1 MKLKEKVIK
10 KLRTVIDPELR
21 EDVYSLKLIY
31 DIEIDENKSEVSLKF
46 RPTVFQCPMGIQLSI
61 MIKRALME
69 IKELNKI
76 SVEVTD
82 YVQKD
87 LANQY
92 LNSLDNEMLNT
103 IREEK

>member
-1 MKLKEKVIK
+1 MKLEEKIIK
-10 KLRTVIDPELR
+10 KLKTVKDPELR

-31 DIEIDENKSEVSLKF
+31 DIITDEEKGEVSLKF

-69 IKELNKI
+69 LKELKKI
-76 SVEVTD
+76 KVEVTE
-82 YVQKD
+82 YAQKE

-92 LNSLDNEMLNT
+92 LTSLDSEIYNIT
-103 IREEK
+103 KGG